1 MICAKEVDFNGRF
14 IKVVTSLCY
23 LLNISCYS
31 VSPMN
36 MSVVELIK
44 LGRKYMQLWPQR
56 AELGNYFAE
65 YQAVQI
71 SRLACRILPGIA
83 LFSFIMQL
91 YFGSITFLPQAL
103 MYSLFILSI
112 PVQALLMLGVKADK
126 FLPVALASWYKE
138 SVAKVNEA
146 GGSIKLSVH
155 KPRFI
160 DLAKLLNISHQA
172 LNSKP

>member
-1 MICAKEVDFNGRF
+1 
-14 IKVVTSLCY
+14 
-23 LLNISCYS
+23 
-31 VSPMN
+31 MN

-71 SRLACRILPGIA
+71 SRLAFRYLPGLA

-91 YFGSITFLPQAL
+91 YLGSATFLPQAL
-103 MYSLFILSI
+103 MYCLFILSI
-112 PVQALLMLGVKADK
+112 PVQALVLLGVKADK
-126 FLPVALASWYKE
+126 FLPAGLAAWYKE

-172 LNSKP
+172 LNSKL

>member
-1 MICAKEVDFNGRF
+1 
-14 IKVVTSLCY
+14 
-23 LLNISCYS
+23 

-44 LGRKYMQLWPQR
+44 LGRKYMELWPQR

-71 SRLACRILPGIA
+71 SRLAFRYLPGIA
-83 LFSFIMQL
+83 LFSFIMQIYL
-91 YFGSITFLPQAL
+91 GSVTLLPQAL
-103 MYSLFILSI
+103 VYSLFILSI

-160 DLAKLLNISHQA
+160 DLAKLLNISHQSQ
-172 LNSKP
+172 NSKF

>member
-1 MICAKEVDFNGRF
+1 
-14 IKVVTSLCY
+14 
-23 LLNISCYS
+23 
-31 VSPMN
+31 

-44 LGRKYMQLWPQR
+44 LGRKYMQLWPQQ

-71 SRLACRILPGIA
+71 SRLAFRYLPGIA
-83 LFSFIMQL
+83 VFSFVMQL
-91 YFGSITFLPQAL
+91 YLGSMTLLPQAL
-103 MYSLFILSI
+103 VYSLFIISI
-112 PVQALLMLGVKADK
+112 PVQALLMLGLKADK
-126 FLPVALASWYKE
+126 FLPIALASWYKE

-160 DLAKLLNISHQA
+160 DLAKLLNISYKSR
-172 LNSKP
+172 NS